1 LGQLLSFRGTV
12 FSGRGE
18 GKHFVEL
25 PWVRAQI
32 ERKLGFTPYLGTLNL
47 RLFEEEDVLKRKSL
61 LDSAL
66 GICVVPEAGYFS
78 GTFFRAT
85 VLGVEAAV
93 VIPQVP
99 NYPVDV
105 LEIIAPI
112 YLRGKLE
119 KGNGDRVVVTVTV

>member
-1 LGQLLSFRGTV
+1 MGQISFRGKV
-12 FSGRGE
+12 FSGKGE

-32 ERKLGFTPYLGTLNL
+32 EQKLGFRPYFGTLNL
-47 RLFEEEDVLKRKSL
+47 HLFEEEDVLKRKRL
-61 LDSAL
+61 LESAL
-66 GICVVPEAGYFS
+66 GICVEPETGYFS
-78 GTFFRAT
+78 GTLFRAT
-85 VLGVEAAV
+85 ILGIEAAV

-105 LEIIAPI
+105 LEVIAPV

-119 KGNGDRVVVTVTV
+119 KGKGDLAVVVTVTV